1 MLVNTKALVISTV
14 KYAEADLIVKCFT
27 KSSGIKSYM
36 LKGVLKSKKGKLRAS
51 YFQPLSLLE
60 ITAFHKN
67 KGSLEYLKEVK
78 VDYPFKSLHNN
89 VVKSSLVLFLSEVLK
104 QSIIEEEPNESLY
117 SFLEEAFKW
126 LDENES
132 YANFHILF
140 LLKLTEFLGF
150 SPDASTINKPI
161 FNPVEGVFQHDI
173 SNIYCVE
180 ITPENKGITHLF
192 GIKFDEIKTLKLTKK
207 QRQNTLDILLLYFE
221 LHIQGFKK
229 PKSLAVLHQIFN

>member
-1 MLVNTKALVISTV
+1 MLINTKALVISTV

-27 KSSGIKSYM
+27 KSSGIKSYI

-51 YFQPLSLLE
+51 YFQPLTLLE

-104 QSIIEEEPNESLY
+104 QSIIEEEPNNSLY
-117 SFLEEAFKW
+117 LFLENAIIW
-126 LDENES
+126 LDKNES
-132 YANFHILF
+132 FANFHLAF
-140 LLKLTEFLGF
+140 LLKLTNFLGF
-150 SPDASTINKPI
+150 FPDESTINNPI
-161 FNPVEGVFQHDI
+161 FNPVEGNFQNEI

-180 ITPENKGITHLF
+180 LTPENQGLKQLF
-192 GIKFDEIKTLKLTKK
+192 GIKFDNITALNLTKK
-207 QRQNTLDILLLYFE
+207 QRQNTLELLLLYFE

-229 PKSLAVLHQIFN
+229 PKSLGILNQIFN

>member
-27 KSSGIKSYM
+27 KSSGIKSYL

-51 YFQPLSLLE
+51 YFQPLTLLE
-60 ITAFHKN
+60 ITALHKD
-67 KGSLEYLKEVK
+67 KGTLEYLREVK
-78 VDYPFKSLHNN
+78 VDYPYQTLHTNVAKSA
-89 VVKSSLVLFLSEVLK
+89 LVLFLSEVLK

-117 SFLEEAFKW
+117 SFLEEAFLW

-132 YANFHILF
+132 YASFHILF
-140 LLKLTEFLGF
+140 LLKLTDYLGF
-150 SPDASTINKPI
+150 SPDASTINQPT
-161 FNPVEGVFQHDI
+161 FNPVEGVFQQDI

-180 ITPENKGITHLF
+180 LTSENQGLKQLF
-192 GIKFDEIKTLKLTKK
+192 GIKFDDIIALKLTKK
-207 QRQNTLDILLLYFE
+207 QRQNTLDLLLLYFE